1 MKYNR
6 YREEQNRE
14 DEERVKLNP
23 FQLCYFI
30 YTAIYLTFCFDRWKS
45 FGMVLD
51 PHSFVILSVIALI
64 FTAAVL
70 LYNRKYEKRAV
81 CRAACYIIAA
91 LAVLSFIVYLW

>member
-30 YTAIYLTFCFDRWKS
+30 YTIIYLTFCFDRWKS

-51 PHSFVILSVIALI
+51 PHSFVILSVITLI
-64 FTAAVL
+64 FTAVL
-70 LYNRKYEKRAV
+70 LYNRKYEKRTA